1 MTHQL
6 SPLRPAAQYLRMS
19 DPSQRYSL
27 ENQASA
33 IAEYAA
39 AEGFEVVR
47 SYEDAGI
54 SGVTAKRRVGL
65 ATLLSEVVSG
75 GADFTAILVL
85 DVTRWGRY
93 QDADEAAHYE
103 FMCRQA
109 GVDVH
114 YCGERFGNDA
124 TSPIMKQIKRVMA
137 GEYSR
142 ELSVKVRRGKR
153 RMAESGHAQ
162 GGGCPYGLQRR
173 EYHPDG
179 SSGRL
184 LLRRQRKSQPTYTVR
199 FEKGPV
205 HEVQVA
211 RRIFKQFIDFRMDA
225 GEIAAHLNDRAEMWH
240 DGSPWTS
247 GRIRNVLACDLL
259 VGTQGYAKTV
269 RLLGQDSIERP
280 RSEWRFVTVC
290 PPIVPLAVFKAAQRR
305 RVALD
310 GTIGLTDGELIDD
323 LKKVLAL
330 HGRLS
335 VQLINDSPLCRH
347 PSIYAKRFGSML
359 KTYAKVG
366 YVPPKYVKGRSLDGD
381 HITKEEMITELQRLE
396 RTFGRVTVER
406 INEDIR
412 VPAVWTLRRVFGS
425 LPQAYAAAG
434 VQWGRSY
441 DHLNA
446 Q

>member
-54 SGVTAKRRVGL
+54 SGVTAKRRMGL

-142 ELSVKVRRGKR
+142 ELSVKVRRG
-153 RMAESGHAQ
+153 
-162 GGGCPYGLQRR
+162 
-173 EYHPDG
+173 D
-179 SSGRL
+179 
-184 LLRRQRKSQPTYTVR
+184 
-199 FEKGPV
+199 
-205 HEVQVA
+205 
-211 RRIFKQFIDFRMDA
+211 
-225 GEIAAHLNDRAEMWH
+225 
-240 DGSPWTS
+240 
-247 GRIRNVLACDLL
+247 
-259 VGTQGYAKTV
+259 
-269 RLLGQDSIERP
+269 
-280 RSEWRFVTVC
+280 VT
-290 PPIVPLAVFKAAQRR
+290 P
-305 RVALD
+305 
-310 GTIGLTDGELIDD
+310 
-323 LKKVLAL
+323 
-330 HGRLS
+330 
-335 VQLINDSPLCRH
+335 
-347 PSIYAKRFGSML
+347 
-359 KTYAKVG
+359 
-366 YVPPKYVKGRSLDGD
+366 
-381 HITKEEMITELQRLE
+381 
-396 RTFGRVTVER
+396 
-406 INEDIR
+406 
-412 VPAVWTLRRVFGS
+412 
-425 LPQAYAAAG
+425 
-434 VQWGRSY
+434 
-441 DHLNA
+441 
-446 Q
+446 